1 MTVSQGFAPG
11 GLFDEVESSIVRGT
25 TRNEQMGGY
34 LVADSPSSF
43 RFQPNDSR
51 TVRFPAVFALRVDFV
66 LYVRVAAQISQLRRT
81 HAIAVKASSPTPTP
95 PAAPSFNCLYA
106 ALFLSISPLDEPA

>member
-1 MTVSQGFAPG
+1 MMVSQGFAPG
-11 GLFDEVESSIVRGT
+11 ELFDEVESSIVRGT

-34 LVADSPSSF
+34 LVADSQSTF

-51 TVRFPAVFALRVDFV
+51 TVRFPPIFALRVDFV
-66 LYVRVAAQISQLRRT
+66 LYVRVAAEISQLRRT

-95 PAAPSFNCLYA
+95 PAAPSFNCLCV